1 MTNYPYPA
9 NFLEPMPAWPIN
21 ESVKAWVDVPTKAEL
36 AEESTEEAYVWT
48 VVRSALKFFRI
59 TEENA
64 NHLLSYVNPK
74 NTKPLNHE
82 DKPKQAADGLTDR
95 AKQLL
100 NALQNSTSVYFNY
113 TGAYPC
119 TNLSDWEGT
128 GSLDGFGWNV
138 LACNQLA
145 MPISFND
152 SSMFIPVTFD
162 YDSYTKSC

>member
-1 MTNYPYPA
+1 MNGYQYMAMTNYPYPA

-21 ESVKAWVDVPTKAEL
+21 EAVKAWVDIPTQADIAKSKHIAVKAMNF
-36 AEESTEEAYVWT
+36 
-48 VVRSALKFFRI
+48 VRKALNFVGIEK
-59 TEENA
+59 E
-64 NHLLSYVNPK
+64 
-74 NTKPLNHE
+74 TKKLGLN
-82 DKPKQAADGLTDR
+82 DR
-95 AKQLL
+95 EVQLL
-100 NALQNSTSVYFNY
+100 TALQTSTSVYFNY

-152 SSMFIPVTFD
+152 NSMFIPQDFD
-162 YDSYTKSC
+162 YDSYTALCQK